1 MNYANLAKAIQIK
14 AKLVPF
20 FFYKHNYNTKFHDYI
35 ISEVQINNDITI
47 TIKDF
52 YVEEY
57 NCTYITIPHQIMK
70 TATYIEDVKVNE
82 YTFLCKSDRWKL
94 LSKEIYH
101 PIPDS
106 IIQIINNWS
115 LNCVKKHEENQE
127 RKNISRQIN
136 EQQNYSKEENILKSI
151 FKKYE

>member
-1 MNYANLAKAIQIK
+1 MNYTNLAKAVQIK
-14 AKLVPF
+14 AKLVPI
-20 FFYKHNYNTKFHDYI
+20 FFYKHNYNAKFHDYI

-70 TATYIEDVKVNE
+70 TATYIGDVKVNE
-82 YTFLCKSDRWKL
+82 YTFLYKSNQWKL